1 MVNILEIFPRKPNAK
16 KNPSCIQIQ
25 PLCTLKITDL
35 TWVFRIRRGISKSGV
50 VRTLTGQK
58 IFQSPDALSSIEVA
72 SQFYSRNH
80 SQIMQRFLTHC

>member
-1 MVNILEIFPRKPNAK
+1 MQK

-35 TWVFRIRRGISKSGV
+35 TGVFRIRRGISKSGV

-72 SQFYSRNH
+72 SQ
-80 SQIMQRFLTHC
+80 I